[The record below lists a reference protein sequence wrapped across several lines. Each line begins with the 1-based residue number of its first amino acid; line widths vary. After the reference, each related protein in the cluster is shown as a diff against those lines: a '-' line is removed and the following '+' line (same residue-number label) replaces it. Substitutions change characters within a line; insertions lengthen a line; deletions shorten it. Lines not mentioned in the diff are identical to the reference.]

1 MRVNIPTYLDDF
13 RHGFPSKGLSSLSN
27 KWWGSSLPEE
37 IVTDKVQEDI
47 KMDTP
52 SDDIAKEPEADQEN
66 RSCGTETCK
75 EIKRDENAEQD
86 LTLVGKLIRSRKNS
100 AASGKKTLGLA
111 VTRGYRAHRVTDK
124 DEALLR
130 AIFTEAFPTMWR
142 ASMPN

>member
-1 MRVNIPTYLDDF
+1 M
-13 RHGFPSKGLSSLSN
+13 
-27 KWWGSSLPEE
+27 W
-37 IVTDKVQEDI
+37 
-47 KMDTP
+47 
-52 SDDIAKEPEADQEN
+52 
-66 RSCGTETCK
+66 ETSK
-75 EIKRDENAEQD
+75 EIKRDENDKQD

-100 AASGKKTLGLA
+100 AASGQKALGLA